1 MTSILFH
8 HPVSGEHMGSTCVCG
23 LYTVGAGEELCYA
36 CRPQNEVAQ
45 LKAEVEQLKAE
56 ISQLRHEK
64 ASLVDKM
71 ETMNRNSL
79 MVFKAMMIEMSKSRS
94 TIHE

>member
-1 MTSILFH
+1 MTSTLYH

-23 LYTVGAGEELCYA
+23 LYTVGGGEELCSD
-36 CRPQNEVAQ
+36 CGPRNEVAQ

-56 ISQLRHEK
+56 ISQLRHENM
-64 ASLVDKM
+64 SLANKM

-79 MVFKAMMIEMSKSRS
+79 MVFKAMMIEISESRS
-94 TIHE
+94 AIHE